1 MSLQSW
7 ELIILA
13 VLLILGLVVY
23 NRAGQRP

>member
-13 VLLILGLVVY
+13 ILLILGLVVY